1 MTTHI
6 HDMKVGDELLVK
18 GPIPKYPWSA
28 NKHDHVA
35 LIAGG
40 TGITPMWQLARAIFK
55 NPEDKT
61 KVTLIFGNLTE
72 EDILMKQE
80 WEQLENEYPQRMR
93 AFYMLD
99 KAPEGESF
107 LAKFD
112 C

>member
-1 MTTHI
+1 
-6 HDMKVGDELLVK
+6 MKVGEELLIK

-28 NKHDHVA
+28 NKHSHVA

-40 TGITPMWQLARAIFK
+40 TGITPMWQLARGIFK

-72 EDILMKQE
+72 EDILMKE
-80 WEQLENEYPQRMR
+80 DWEKLEKEFPDRMR

-99 KAPEGESF
+99 KAPEGLSSPF
-107 LAKFD
+107 SLSPYSSSSA
-112 C
+112 